1 MDDGTAGMRQQ
12 KSPAIAGLLNVFCC
26 GVEGYI
32 IWTDL
37 GFLGL
42 EYLVFRTRK
51 LVVFKNIGFVTGF
64 SMDFWTI
71 GFYNGSGPVF
81 NAIGYCFSVILDLFF
96 H

>member
-12 KSPAIAGLLNVFCC
+12 KSPAIAGLSNVFCC
-26 GVEGYI
+26 WVEGYI

-37 GFLGL
+37 G
-42 EYLVFRTRK
+42 VFRFGILGFSNK
-51 LVVFKNIGFVTGF
+51 ELVVFKNIGFVTGF

-81 NAIGYCFSVILDLFF
+81 NAIGYLLFSDIGSCCL
-96 H
+96 